1 MVALLHRFQ
10 QNSLVKWNRL
20 AVLHHTFK
28 IAFDRFRHVLTCL
41 FKHIALR
48 HQTWQGRAKSD
59 IATLF
64 GRFEKHG
71 ISKFA
76 HRNPSLNRT
85 RRTRF
90 LLPSKFVVEVGALIT
105 SRQSK
110 IGMWSSEFQAW
121 LELIQSLSSI
131 TGASEYVFLWPV
143 CSKPSR
149 QKA

>member
-48 HQTWQGRAKSD
+48 HQTWQGRAKRH

-71 ISKFA
+71 ISKPPPA
-76 HRNPSLNRT
+76 QSRWVRLRLKVAGKRLKPQ
-85 RRTRF
+85 
-90 LLPSKFVVEVGALIT
+90 ALATTAI
-105 SRQSK
+105 
-110 IGMWSSEFQAW
+110 I
-121 LELIQSLSSI
+121 LI
-131 TGASEYVFLWPV
+131 
-143 CSKPSR
+143 
-149 QKA
+149 